1 MQPEYFLFGIGMAWV
16 AIATI
21 QDIKMREVANW
32 ITFSLIASALAY
44 RAFFASFYNDLS
56 YFIIGLIGLAIFIG
70 LAHAFYYGRVFAGG
84 DAKLL
89 MGVGATLPYTNF
101 FSLVIW
107 GLGFLLL
114 LALAGAVY
122 TIGYSLILAYPERN
136 KVKRKAIKVLKE
148 VRKLFILTSILS
160 IIFIFAA
167 ESWILWIAGSI
178 FIFLVP
184 FLHAYLQAV
193 DEICMRKLTNP
204 KDLREGDWLTGNL
217 KARNKVILARVHGL
231 SIDDI
236 KLIRKAGKKV
246 VIKTGIPFVPAFLIA
261 YILLVM
267 VFFLGNGKFSFLSEL
282 FALF

>member
-193 DEICMRKLTNP
+193 D
-204 KDLREGDWLTGNL
+204 
-217 KARNKVILARVHGL
+217 
-231 SIDDI
+231 DI